1 MLGVFIFVTVVMAMF
16 TAWFILVI
24 GLMDADTLD
33 HEINSEDN

>member
-1 MLGVFIFVTVVMAMF
+1 MLEVLIFGGIVMAII

-33 HEINSEDN
+33 HEINSEDK